1 MPVFLYRKHKL
12 EGKQTSEIMHRY
24 KELKVWQKA
33 IDLAAE
39 VYRHTERLSQT
50 ERYGLIKQMN
60 RAVVSI
66 PSNIAEGAGRNS
78 LKDFDNF
85 LGIALGSS
93 FELDS
98 QLIISNRLSYIRD
111 TDFERLENHIEHLQN
126 MIVKLKM
133 SFENK

>member
-1 MPVFLYRKHKL
+1 
-12 EGKQTSEIMHRY
+12 MHRY

-33 IDLAAE
+33 IDLAVE
-39 VYRHTERLSQT
+39 VYKITERLPQN
-50 ERYGLIKQMN
+50 ERFGLISQMN

-78 LKDFDNF
+78 VKEFDNF

-98 QLIISNRLSYIRD
+98 QLLISNRLSYIKD
-111 TDFERLENHIEHLQN
+111 PDFERLENHIEHLQN
-126 MIVKLKM
+126 MIVKLKL
-133 SFENK
+133 SFDNK